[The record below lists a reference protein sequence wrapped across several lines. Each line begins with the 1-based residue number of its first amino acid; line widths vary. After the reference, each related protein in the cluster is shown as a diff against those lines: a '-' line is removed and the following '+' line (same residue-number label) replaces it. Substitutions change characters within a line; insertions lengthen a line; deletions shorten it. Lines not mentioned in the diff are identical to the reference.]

1 MRCSGAPNTL
11 FVVFPFQCVLDSR
24 LYKKEYHKSTDKSTL
39 KRNNCNKNLLYIKE
53 IALERMHLFSILP
66 VRLKN
71 LWAAII
77 SVLFHTSCRTLHLLH
92 ALPHNTGRMT
102 VSNPLHSEYEPSS
115 CCGEPVQLPVRQSMP
130 ATIQCNQLKST
141 ADCQK

>member
-1 MRCSGAPNTL
+1 MRCSGAPDTL
-11 FVVFPFQCVLDSR
+11 FVVFPFQCVFDSR
-24 LYKKEYHKSTDKSTL
+24 LYKKEYHKLTDKLTL
-39 KRNNCNKNLLYIKE
+39 KGNNCNKNLLYIKE

-77 SVLFHTSCRTLHLLH
+77 SVLFRTSCRTLHLLH

-115 CCGEPVQLPVRQSMP
+115 CCGEPMQLLVQQSTP
-130 ATIQCNQLKST
+130 TTIPDSQSKLA